1 MVKLGYSREE
11 IMSKLQSDIEEL
23 FIKHNSWLDS
33 LVDYCE
39 RYDLEESEVTP
50 YLSPVMIERI
60 KDESL
65 KLNMLKRSNFLEA
78 SLPF

>member
-11 IMSKLQSDIEEL
+11 IMSKLQSDVEVL
-23 FIKHNSWLDS
+23 FIIHDSWLDS
-33 LVDYCE
+33 LVAYCE
-39 RYDLEESEVTP
+39 QYDLAESEVTP

-60 KDESL
+60 KEESL
-65 KLNMLKRSNFLEA
+65 KLNMLKRSNFSEA

>member
-11 IMSKLQSDIEEL
+11 IMSKLQNDIEEL
-23 FIKHNSWLDS
+23 YKSHNSWLDS
-33 LVDYCE
+33 VVEYCE
-39 RYDLEESEVTP
+39 KFDLEEIEVTP

-60 KDESL
+60 KEESL
-65 KLNMLKRSNFLEA
+65 KLNMLKRGGFSEA